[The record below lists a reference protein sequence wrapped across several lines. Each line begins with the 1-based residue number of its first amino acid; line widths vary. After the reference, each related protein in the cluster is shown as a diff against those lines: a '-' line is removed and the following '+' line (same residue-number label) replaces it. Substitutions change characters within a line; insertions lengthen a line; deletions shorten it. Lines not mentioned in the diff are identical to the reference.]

1 MGQTKQDDFLGRTLD
16 GRIATAVSRLH
27 ALFDTLPDAFDAGQ
41 ALDALE
47 AIARAT
53 GGELLFELPA
63 DHPNLGET
71 QWAVLRYQ
79 QGGED
84 RFVHVFFS
92 TGDGN
97 RWIGFDSDAPGEFA
111 KFAHA
116 WTDVLTHCIAGL
128 ESRRPPLRPA
138 S

>member
-1 MGQTKQDDFLGRTLD
+1 MGGMTHDDLD
-16 GRIATAVSRLH
+16 NRIARAVSRLYG
-27 ALFDTLPDAFDAGQ
+27 LFDALPNAIGTA
-41 ALDALE
+41 DALRAFE
-47 AIARAT
+47 AIALAT

-79 QGGED
+79 QGDEH

-92 TGDGN
+92 SSDGN
-97 RWIGFDSDAPGEFA
+97 RWIGQDSDAPMEFS

-116 WTDVLTHCIAGL
+116 WTDVLTRCVAGL
-128 ESRRPPLRPA
+128 DSSRPPLRAA